1 MTDLFYLPGHG
12 CFIPLVRTITVYT
25 VTMTDLLHC
34 CLPHNPIFHFA
45 RATFVGI
52 TNGNDYFAD
61 FKFYFNAIGFDRF
74 GTSQFLQIRFEGG
87 IQKLAQVGKL
97 GKLCHAR
104 ATFLIHV
111 GTEGEGKDR
120 NRRIRPIT
128 THSIPFSSIS
138 LFVESSSRCSSF
150 VSRQFRSLPFRLA
163 RWPTSRCYYRCPK
176 ECREGGEGRTRIVFC
191 AVRSIL
197 RHGDTR
203 VRARVQEYNVGVLD
217 SIERTRVFGNIF
229 SLLASY
235 GSISLFFSPCNT
247 CKIRVSRLSRKHSRE
262 IQFLSREDII
272 PIQWISA
279 QRNLFLRYSSL
290 SPFFHPVK

>member
-1 MTDLFYLPGHG
+1 M
-12 CFIPLVRTITVYT
+12 PL
-25 VTMTDLLHC
+25 
-34 CLPHNPIFHFA
+34 
-45 RATFVGI
+45 VGI

-74 GTSQFLQIRFEGG
+74 ASFYKYDSRAGSRSWHKSGNLGNFATLEPRSWSTLE
-87 IQKLAQVGKL
+87 QKGK
-97 GKLCHAR
+97 GN
-104 ATFLIHV
+104 
-111 GTEGEGKDR
+111 R

-176 ECREGGEGRTRIVFC
+176 ECREGGKGRIVFC

-290 SPFFHPVK
+290 SPFFHPVKFVTRVLRLSRKE

>member
-74 GTSQFLQIRFEGG
+74 ASFYKYDSRAGSRSWHKSGNLGNFATLEPRSWSTLE
-87 IQKLAQVGKL
+87 QK
-97 GKLCHAR
+97 
-104 ATFLIHV
+104 
-111 GTEGEGKDR
+111 GKDR

-197 RHGDTR
+197 RHGDTG